1 MNLVAFDRFLKK
13 TKTKNN
19 LWSNKFDKFSN
30 VMFHVIEMMIGE
42 IWDYLIIP
50 TPTEVNTADLNDLQ
64 KLNK

>member
-13 TKTKNN
+13 KTICDLIN
-19 LWSNKFDKFSN
+19 LINSAIC
-30 VMFHVIEMMIGE
+30 FHVIEMMIGE

>member
-1 MNLVAFDRFLKK
+1 MIQQYAFMLQKR
-13 TKTKNN
+13 
-19 LWSNKFDKFSN
+19 
-30 VMFHVIEMMIGE
+30 MIGE